1 MACASGVAQT
11 GTTSTTS
18 TANQLLI
25 TGFSINIGGSSNGVA
40 SLSNSFTIV
49 DQLFGTNVDILL
61 GERIVSATGTFSTTI
76 TWNNPPPAGF
86 GSAGAIITLQAAAD
100 VPTTPPE
107 VFFNAEYDFIQ
118 SETGVQGRAYE
129 LEMSDVGD
137 SFAYNLNRKEDITF
151 IDYYDIVPVENTQNQ
166 GQFMETTTGDMLI
179 KFQGDEIVAID

>member
-61 GERIVSATGTFSTTI
+61 GERIVSATGTYSTSV
-76 TWNNPPPAGF
+76 TWTNPAPAGF
-86 GSAGAIITLQAAAD
+86 GSAGAIITLKGAD
-100 VPTTPPE
+100 AGST
-107 VFFNAEYDFIQ
+107 NAGMKIIN
-118 SETGVQGRAYE
+118 V
-129 LEMSDVGD
+129 
-137 SFAYNLNRKEDITF
+137 I
-151 IDYYDIVPVENTQNQ
+151 
-166 GQFMETTTGDMLI
+166 
-179 KFQGDEIVAID
+179 